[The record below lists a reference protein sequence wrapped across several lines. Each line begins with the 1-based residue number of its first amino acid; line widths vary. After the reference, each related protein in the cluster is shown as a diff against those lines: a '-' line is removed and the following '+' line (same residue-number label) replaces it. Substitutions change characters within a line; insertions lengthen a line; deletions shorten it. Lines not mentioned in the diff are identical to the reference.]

1 MVVSLSGWP
10 ALNNGGDEVVLQDA
24 TGAVIDRMR
33 YESTTPG
40 KSIERVDP
48 FGPNED
54 PGNWHPSTS
63 ETGATPGAENSVAW
77 YPVDE
82 GVELAVS
89 PNPFKDR
96 VEVSYLLPSAR
107 ATVNLWIFD
116 RMGRRVKVLLN
127 SESGGSRR
135 AVWWDGTGDEGGV
148 LKPAIYAVYMEATSP
163 NRTYRKRVPVVLA
176 RGL

>member
-33 YESTTPG
+33 YESTTP
-40 KSIERVDP
+40 V
-48 FGPNED
+48 
-54 PGNWHPSTS
+54 
-63 ETGATPGAENSVAW
+63 
-77 YPVDE
+77 
-82 GVELAVS
+82 
-89 PNPFKDR
+89 KDR
-96 VEVSYLLPSAR
+96 AEVSYLLPSAR

-135 AVWWDGTGDEGGV
+135 AVWWEGTGDEGGV
-148 LKPAIYAVYMEATSP
+148 LKPGIYVVYMEATSP

>member
-1 MVVSLSGWP
+1 MVVSISGWP
-10 ALNNGGDEVVLQDA
+10 ALNNGGDEVVLQDT
-24 TGAVIDRMR
+24 TGTVIDRMQ
-33 YESTTPG
+33 YESTSPG
-40 KSIERVDP
+40 KSIERVYP

-54 PGNWHPSTS
+54 PENWHPSTS

-77 YPVDE
+77 HPVDD

-96 VEVSYLLPSAR
+96 LEVSYLLPSAR
-107 ATVNLWIFD
+107 ATVNLWVFD

-135 AVWWDGTGDEGGV
+135 VVWCDGTGDEGGV
-148 LKPAIYAVYMEATSP
+148 LKPAIYVVYMEATSP
-163 NRTYRKRVPVVLA
+163 N
-176 RGL
+176 GN